1 MPRIMCG
8 SAVPKVNPFG
18 TKVICCLGYRASES
32 RELCDWSACPDPS
45 LTLFRR
51 LKDCW
56 ELSGRQDHVYGV
68 VLWGK
73 DSGIPANLYLAE
85 LGNVAAVK

>member
-1 MPRIMCG
+1 MPRIVCR
-8 SAVPKVNPFG
+8 SAEPKVSPFG
-18 TKVICCLGYRASES
+18 TKVICCLWYRASES
-32 RELCDWSACPDPS
+32 RELSDWSACFDPS
-45 LTLFRR
+45 LTLLSR

-73 DSGIPANLYLAE
+73 LA
-85 LGNVAAVK
+85 LSQQTLT